1 MKFWDNIQPEKI
13 KLAYEGPI
21 SNRVISRLAEQ
32 IDREFQA
39 KERIKRKL
47 FSIFIEF
54 AQNILF
60 YSPTTHFANSRVKMS
75 YFIIHEAQNAW
86 ILSAGNYIQN
96 NKIENLKQRCL
107 VINSLNTS
115 ELRKYR
121 LDIIAR
127 PWAEKTK
134 GAGIGLIKVAL
145 ISNNHL
151 EFTINK
157 INDQLSFLTLSTK
170 ILK

>member
-1 MKFWDNIQPEKI
+1 MKYWDNIQPNKI

-21 SNRVISRLAEQ
+21 SNKVISRLAEQ
-32 IDREFQA
+32 IDREFQP
-39 KERIKRKL
+39 KERIRRKL

-60 YSPTTHFANSRVKMS
+60 YSPITYFANSRVKMS
-75 YFIIHEAQNAW
+75 YFIIHEEQNAW
-86 ILSAGNYIQN
+86 ILSAGNYIQSH
-96 NKIENLKQRCL
+96 KADALEKRCL
-107 VINSLNTS
+107 TINSLNNN

-121 LDIIAR
+121 LDILAR
-127 PWAEKTK
+127 PWTQKAK